1 MTRAA
6 GSGPQETS
14 GRRFRSSWWGYSL
27 VAAMVGT
34 VTVTVV
40 WALGTASTPVPRPVA
55 DPSVP
60 ALPLPT
66 FVGTTPRPAAASAR
80 STPTAPAATS
90 PTVSPTSASPSAGT
104 PTPDRSTT
112 AGSRPAATPTRSA
125 APDVVELSPLPAEQE
140 QDLRSVD
147 GGADTT
153 VEFVNQRAGQVTVH
167 WLNHWGVRVRVERLS
182 PGESHRRDTQ
192 VGHPWVVTDGD
203 GRALA
208 VYQPVAAPARA
219 VVR

>member
-1 MTRAA
+1 MTRAEA
-6 GSGPQETS
+6 SGPQETG
-14 GRRFRSSWWGYSL
+14 GRRFRSSWLAYSL
-27 VAAMVGT
+27 VAAMVG
-34 VTVTVV
+34 VVIGTVV
-40 WALGTASTPVPRPVA
+40 WALGTANQPVPRPVA

-66 FVGTTPRPAAASAR
+66 FVGTTPRPAAAPAR
-80 STPTAPAATS
+80 AAT
-90 PTVSPTSASPSAGT
+90 TASPTSASPSPSS
-104 PTPDRSTT
+104 PTPPRDRSAT
-112 AGSRPAATPTRSA
+112 ASGRPASTPTRSA
-125 APDVVELSPLPAEQE
+125 TPDVVELTPLPAEE
-140 QDLRSVD
+140 ERGLRSVD

-153 VEFVNQRAGQVTVH
+153 VEFVNQRTGQVTVY
-167 WLNHWGVRVRVERLS
+167 WLNHWGYRVRVERLS

-203 GRALA
+203 GRTLA

>member
-6 GSGPQETS
+6 GSGPQETG
-14 GRRFRSSWWGYSL
+14 GRRFRSSWWAYSL
-27 VAAMVGT
+27 VAAMVGA

-40 WALGTASTPVPRPVA
+40 WALGTATDPVPRPVA

-60 ALPLPT
+60 AIPLPT
-66 FVGTTPRPAAASAR
+66 FVGTTPRPAADPARATTTASA
-80 STPTAPAATS
+80 TA
-90 PTVSPTSASPSAGT
+90 SPTSASPSPGT
-104 PTPDRSTT
+104 PTPSRDRSVT
-112 AGSRPAATPTRSA
+112 ASRPGPAPTRSA
-125 APDVVELSPLPAEQE
+125 TPDVVELAPLAAEE
-140 QDLRSVD
+140 ERGLRSVD

-153 VEFVNQRAGQVTVH
+153 VEFVNRRTGQVTVY
-167 WLNHWGVRVRVERLS
+167 WLNHWGYRVRVERLS

>member
-1 MTRAA
+1 
-6 GSGPQETS
+6 
-14 GRRFRSSWWGYSL
+14 
-27 VAAMVGT
+27 MVGVVTGT
-34 VTVTVV
+34 VI
-40 WALGTASTPVPRPVA
+40 WALGTATEPVPRPVA

-66 FVGTTPRPAAASAR
+66 FVGTTPRPAAAPAR
-80 STPTAPAATS
+80 AATTAS
-90 PTVSPTSASPSAGT
+90 PTVSPASVSPSPGSPTPSRDRNATASGRPTSA
-104 PTPDRSTT
+104 
-112 AGSRPAATPTRSA
+112 PTRSA
-125 APDVVELSPLPAEQE
+125 TPDVVELTPLPAEKE
-140 QDLRSVD
+140 RDLRSVD

-153 VEFVNQRAGQVTVH
+153 VEFVNQRTGQVTVY
-167 WLNHWGVRVRVERLS
+167 WLNHWGYRVRVERLS
-182 PGESHRRDTQ
+182 PGESHQRDTQ